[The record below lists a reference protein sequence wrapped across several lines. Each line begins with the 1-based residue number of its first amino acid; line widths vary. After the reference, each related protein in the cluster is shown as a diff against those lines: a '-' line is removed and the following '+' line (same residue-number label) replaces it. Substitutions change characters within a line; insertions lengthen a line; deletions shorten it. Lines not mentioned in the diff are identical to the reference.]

1 MEIEVAE
8 LRIAEAH
15 RVCQHSLEYRFEL
28 ARRARDDLENLR
40 RRGLLLQRLAQLVEQ
55 ARVLDGDDRLL
66 GEIANQLDLIVG
78 ERLRLLAVDK
88 DGADKLVVLEHRH
101 GNESSRAGD
110 RRELGRG
117 EARWHVEEPGLREG
131 ICDVNGLLRPGKAA
145 ERAVWRWLPRPDVKF
160 FGDRGRDAVHC
171 NDAERGCVVQVQ
183 YAELGLAD
191 AHRVRQD
198 RLKYWLQLARR
209 VRDDLQHVGGRG
221 LLLERLGEFLFQVGV
236 GCAKAVNVSSRL
248 RCLRTKTG
256 NASAVLR
263 PFASQDHLVGT
274 VTRLSVLTESHD
286 ELAALH
292 SITSSARPS
301 SGNGTVRPSVLTVL
315 RLMTNST

>member
-145 ERAVWRWLPRPDVKF
+145 QRAVWRWLPRPDVKF

-221 LLLERLGEFLFQVGV
+221 LLLQRLSELAPVFFEFLFQFGV
-236 GCAKAVNVSSRL
+236 GNANGINVSFRL
-248 RCLRTKTG
+248 R
-256 NASAVLR
+256 
-263 PFASQDHLVGT
+263 
-274 VTRLSVLTESHD
+274 
-286 ELAALH
+286 
-292 SITSSARPS
+292 SI
-301 SGNGTVRPSVLTVL
+301 
-315 RLMTNST
+315 

>member
-55 ARVLDGDDRLL
+55 AGTLDGDDGLL

-221 LLLERLGEFLFQVGV
+221 LLLERLRKMLPSLSELAPVFFEFLFQFGV
-236 GCAKAVNVSSRL
+236 GIANGINASPRL

-256 NASAVLR
+256 NASSALR
-263 PFASQDHLVGT
+263 PFAIHDHLVGT
-274 VTRLSVLTESHD
+274 
-286 ELAALH
+286 
-292 SITSSARPS
+292 ITGPPSGSAQPRIEPI
-301 SGNGTVRPSVLTVL
+301 NPNRTA
-315 RLMTNST
+315 